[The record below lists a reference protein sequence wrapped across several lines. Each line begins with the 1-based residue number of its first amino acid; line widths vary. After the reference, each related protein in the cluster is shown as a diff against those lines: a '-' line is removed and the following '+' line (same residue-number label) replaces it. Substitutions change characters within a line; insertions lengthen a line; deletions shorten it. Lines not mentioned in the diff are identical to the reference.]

1 MTTATRSRKGAA
13 ASHAAARAAPRVA
26 SRDYVKIAVDYAHD
40 VVDGRILACKW
51 TKAACQ
57 RHIDDLA
64 RADSGDAGAFPCRFD
79 ATKAVKPCRF
89 VELLPHIKGKWARNH
104 ELITLSPWQVFVTV
118 AVFGWVNAETGKR
131 RFRSVYIEVPRKNGK
146 SSWTSGIAL
155 YMLTADGE
163 EGAEVYSAATTRDQ
177 AKIVF
182 SAAQTM
188 ARRSPALKEATG
200 VDVGA
205 HNINVVAT
213 ASKFEALSAEG
224 ETLDGLNTHFGA
236 IDELHAHKK
245 RDVLDVIETS
255 MGSRE
260 QPLLWMI
267 TTAGSDRAGICY
279 EQRTYVTK
287 ILNTVLMQHDGL
299 GYKVEGA
306 SATDDS
312 YFGAIYT
319 LDDGDA
325 WDDPTVWAKANPNLG
340 VSVFPDYIASLCRKA
355 QETPSAVNNFLTKH
369 LDQWVNADVAWMD
382 MRAWDKCADANLT
395 DAQFEHQECV
405 LAFDLASKIDLA
417 ARMQLFER
425 DIEGRKHYYAFG
437 RYYLPDLA
445 VEESNNSQY
454 EGWVREN
461 RIETTEGN
469 IIDFDVIE
477 DEAVELVSRFTVREV
492 AYDPFQ
498 ATQFSTQMAAKG
510 FAMVEMRPTVL
521 NFSEPM
527 KQLEALVL
535 DGRFHHDGD
544 PILSWAVS
552 NVVCHYDKKD
562 NIYPTKE
569 RNENKI
575 DPLVALLM
583 ALGRVITAPIAVSSV
598 YEERGILSF

>member
-1 MTTATRSRKGAA
+1 MTSK
-13 ASHAAARAAPRVA
+13 PV
-26 SRDYVKIAVDYAHD
+26 RDYASIARDYALD
-40 VVDGRILACKW
+40 VVEGRILACKW

-57 RHIDDLA
+57 RHLDDLA
-64 RADSGDAGAFPCRFD
+64 RSTSEEFPWVFD
-79 ATKAVKPCRF
+79 PAKAAKPCRF
-89 VELLPHIKGKWARNH
+89 VELLPHTKGKWARNH
-104 ELITLSPWQVFVTV
+104 ELHVLSPWQIFVTV
-118 AVFGWVNAETGKR
+118 VVFGWVHRETGKR
-131 RFRSVYIEVPRKNGK
+131 RFRSVYVEVPRKNGK
-146 SSWTSGIAL
+146 SSWLSGLAL

-182 SAAQTM
+182 SASQQM
-188 ARRSPALKEATG
+188 ARKSPDLRKATG
-200 VDVGA
+200 LEVGA
-205 HNINVVAT
+205 HNINVLRT
-213 ASKFEALSAEG
+213 GSKFEALSAEG

-245 RDVLDVIETS
+245 RDVFDVIETS

-260 QPLLWMI
+260 QPLLWSI

-287 ILNTVLMQHDGL
+287 ILNDVLSRHDGL
-299 GYKVEGA
+299 GYKIEGA
-306 SATDDS
+306 RASDES
-312 YFGAIYT
+312 YFGIIYT
-319 LDDGDA
+319 IDDGDA
-325 WDDPTVWAKANPNLG
+325 WDNPAVWAKANPNIG
-340 VSVFPDYIASLCRKA
+340 VSVFADYLASLCRKA

-382 MRAWDKCADANLT
+382 MRAWDKCADLT
-395 DAQFEHQECV
+395 LSDAQFEQSECV

-425 DIEGRKHYYAFG
+425 EIDDRKHYYAFG
-437 RYYLPDLA
+437 RYYLPESA
-445 VEESNNSQY
+445 VDESNNSQY

-469 IIDFDVIE
+469 IIDFDAIE
-477 DEAVELVSRFTVREV
+477 DEAQDLVSRFTVREV

-510 FAMVEMRPTVL
+510 FQMVEMRPTVL

-569 RNENKI
+569 KPENKI

-583 ALGRVITAPIAVSSV
+583 ALGRVITAPITTRSV
-598 YEERGILSF
+598 YEDEGIFSF